1 LLLSQDLKKV
11 QPWNQA
17 AARCVW
23 KKEQETDAGGWQV
36 DAWRAGTIQVH
47 SAASSFRPHSSFVR
61 QKVAALSSLREAS
74 VAPSRKSKRF
84 WIWLA
89 AAVVV
94 VVALL
99 GIGAAR
105 LTRGSGIDLNKLA
118 KVTRADVARSV
129 VATGK
134 IQPITKVEVKSKA
147 SGIVEKLYVDINNQ
161 VHKGQQLAQLDQ
173 QEIVAQVE
181 AQRAQL
187 AAAEANVSTYQAN
200 IEQDKVNAA
209 APDLPMYKATLDRN
223 LEMQKLGIV
232 SRQAL
237 DDANKDYL
245 AALTRR
251 DSAKAQ
257 IGVDA
262 ARLKQA
268 RAQVLQA
275 QASLKQL
282 EEQLS
287 YTTIVAPMDGVI
299 LSRDVEIGDA
309 VSSILVLGSTATLVM
324 TEGDINQVYVQG
336 KVDEAD
342 IAHVYMS
349 QPARIKVESF
359 RDRVFNGKVTKI
371 APLGVEKDNVTTFEV
386 RVSIDNPGGEL
397 KANMTANAEII
408 LDEHKGVLTVPES
421 AVIYDSQKKATVEV
435 PDKKQK
441 EGKRKVPVTVG
452 LSNGSVTEILSG
464 LKEGDSVVL
473 QQ

>member
-1 LLLSQDLKKV
+1 
-11 QPWNQA
+11 
-17 AARCVW
+17 
-23 KKEQETDAGGWQV
+23 
-36 DAWRAGTIQVH
+36 
-47 SAASSFRPHSSFVR
+47 
-61 QKVAALSSLREAS
+61 VAA
-74 VAPSRKSKRF
+74 SRKSKRF
-84 WIWLA
+84 WIWLGSG

-94 VVALL
+94 LLL
-99 GIGAAR
+99 GFALVRMAKGP
-105 LTRGSGIDLNKLA
+105 SIDPNKLA
-118 KVTRADVARSV
+118 KVTRGDVARSV

-147 SGIVEKLYVDINNQ
+147 SGIVEKLYVDINDR
-161 VHKGQQLAQLDQ
+161 VKKGQPLAQLDQ
-173 QEIVAQVE
+173 VEILAQVN

-187 AAAEANVSTYQAN
+187 GAAEANVATYVAN

-223 LEMQKLGIV
+223 LEMQKAGIV
-232 SRQAL
+232 SHQAL

-251 DSAKAQ
+251 DSSKAQ

-275 QASLKQL
+275 DASLKQL

-287 YTTIVAPMDGVI
+287 YTTIVAPMDGEI
-299 LSRDVEIGDA
+299 LSRDVEIGAA

-324 TEGDINQVYVQG
+324 TEGDTSEVYVQG

-342 IAHVYMS
+342 IAHVYMG

-359 RDRVFNGKVTKI
+359 RDRLFYGKVTKI
-371 APLGVEKDNVTTFEV
+371 SPMGVEKDNVTTFEV
-386 RVSIDNPGGEL
+386 RVSINNASGEL
-397 KANMTANAEII
+397 KAQMTANAEIM
-408 LDEHKGVLTVPES
+408 LDEHKGVLSVPEN
-421 AVIYDSQKKATVEV
+421 AVSYDKDKNATVDV
-435 PDKKQK
+435 PDKSKK
-441 EGKRKVPVTVG
+441 DGTRKVAVKVG

-464 LKEGDSVVL
+464 LKEGDQVVL

>member
-1 LLLSQDLKKV
+1 V
-11 QPWNQA
+11 
-17 AARCVW
+17 
-23 KKEQETDAGGWQV
+23 
-36 DAWRAGTIQVH
+36 
-47 SAASSFRPHSSFVR
+47 
-61 QKVAALSSLREAS
+61 VA
-74 VAPSRKSKRF
+74 SRKKKRF

-89 AAVVV
+89 VGVVL
-94 VVALL
+94 VVALVGL
-99 GIGAAR
+99 GAAR
-105 LTRGSGIDLNKLA
+105 LVRGTAIDANRLA
-118 KVTRADVARSV
+118 KVTRGDVARSV

-147 SGIVEKLYVDINNQ
+147 SGIVEKLFVDINNY

-173 QEIVAQVE
+173 QEIVAQVA

-187 AAAEANVSTYQAN
+187 AAAQANVATCQAN

-223 LEMQKLGIV
+223 QQMEKLGIV
-232 SRQAL
+232 SRQAR
-237 DDANKDYL
+237 DDANRDYL

-251 DSAKAQ
+251 DSSKAQ
-257 IGVDA
+257 IGVDLA
-262 ARLKQA
+262 KLKQA
-268 RAQVLQA
+268 RAQVQQA

-299 LSRDVEIGDA
+299 LSRDVENGDA

-342 IAHVYMS
+342 IAHVYLG
-349 QPARIKVESF
+349 QTARIKVESF

-408 LDEHKGVLTVPES
+408 LSEHKNVLLVPES
-421 AVIYDSQKKATVEV
+421 AVVYDSQKRASVEV
-435 PDKKQK
+435 PDKSQK
-441 EGKRKVPVTVG
+441 SGKRKVSITVG

-464 LKEGDSVVL
+464 LNEGEQVVL

>member
-1 LLLSQDLKKV
+1 M
-11 QPWNQA
+11 PWEA
-17 AARCVW
+17 L
-23 KKEQETDAGGWQV
+23 
-36 DAWRAGTIQVH
+36 
-47 SAASSFRPHSSFVR
+47 
-61 QKVAALSSLREAS
+61 VAA
-74 VAPSRKSKRF
+74 SRKSRKL
-84 WIWLA
+84 WIWLGA
-89 AAVVV
+89 IAAVVIL
-94 VVALL
+94 AL
-99 GIGAAR
+99 GIGLVR
-105 LTRGSGIDLNKLA
+105 LARGSSIDPNKLA
-118 KVTRADVARSV
+118 KVTRGDVARSV

-161 VHKGQQLAQLDQ
+161 VHKGQELAQLDQ

-187 AAAEANVSTYQAN
+187 AAAEANVSSYQAN

-232 SRQAL
+232 SRQTL
-237 DDANKDYL
+237 DDADKDYL

-251 DSAKAQ
+251 DSSKAQ
-257 IGVDA
+257 IGVDT

-268 RAQVLQA
+268 RAQVMQA

-324 TEGDINQVYVQG
+324 TEGDINQVYVDG

-342 IAHVYMS
+342 IAHVYMA

-371 APLGVEKDNVTTFEV
+371 SPMGVEKDNVTTFEV
-386 RVSIDNPGGEL
+386 RVSINNPGGEL
-397 KANMTANAEII
+397 KALMTANAEIL
-408 LDEHKGVLTVPES
+408 LDEHKGVLTVPEN
-421 AVIYDSQKKATVEV
+421 AVTYDNQKNASVEI
-435 PDKKQK
+435 PDKSEK
-441 EGKRKVPVTVG
+441 EGTRKVPVTVG
-452 LSNGSVTEILSG
+452 LSNGSVTEIASG
-464 LKEGDSVVL
+464 LKEGDQVVL

>member
-1 LLLSQDLKKV
+1 V
-11 QPWNQA
+11 
-17 AARCVW
+17 
-23 KKEQETDAGGWQV
+23 
-36 DAWRAGTIQVH
+36 
-47 SAASSFRPHSSFVR
+47 AASRR
-61 QKVAALSSLREAS
+61 G
-74 VAPSRKSKRF
+74 KRF
-84 WIWLA
+84 WIWLTIG
-89 AAVVV
+89 VVLFLGLV
-94 VVALL
+94 VGGVAL
-99 GIGAAR
+99 AR
-105 LTRGSGIDLNKLA
+105 LVKGTTIDPNRLA
-118 KVTRADVARSV
+118 KVTRGDVTRSV
-129 VATGK
+129 VATGQ

-161 VHKGQQLAQLDQ
+161 VKKGQQLAQLDQ
-173 QEIVAQVE
+173 QEILAQVD

-187 AAAEANVSTYQAN
+187 ASAEANVSAYEAN

-223 LEMQKLGIV
+223 LEMKKSGIV
-232 SRQAL
+232 SQQAL
-237 DDANKDYL
+237 DDTNKDYL

-251 DSAKAQ
+251 DSATAQ
-257 IGVDA
+257 IGVDTA
-262 ARLKQA
+262 KLKQA
-268 RAQVLQA
+268 HAQVLQS

-342 IAHVYMS
+342 IAHVYMD

-359 RDRVFNGKVTKI
+359 RDRTFNGKVTKI
-371 APLGVEKDNVTTFEV
+371 APLGVQKDNVTTFEV

-397 KANMTANAEII
+397 KANMTANAEIL
-408 LDEHKGVLTVPES
+408 LDEHKGVLTVPEN
-421 AVIYDSQKKATVEV
+421 AVMYDNQKNASVQA
-435 PDKKQK
+435 PDRKQK
-441 EGKRKVPVTVG
+441 DGVRKVSVKVG
-452 LSNGSVTEILSG
+452 LSNGSVTEIVSG
-464 LKEGDSVVL
+464 LKEGAQVVL

>member
-1 LLLSQDLKKV
+1 MAATRKK
-11 QPWNQA
+11 
-17 AARCVW
+17 
-23 KKEQETDAGGWQV
+23 
-36 DAWRAGTIQVH
+36 
-47 SAASSFRPHSSFVR
+47 
-61 QKVAALSSLREAS
+61 
-74 VAPSRKSKRF
+74 KRF

-89 AAVVV
+89 VGASVVV
-94 VVALL
+94 LLL
-99 GIGAAR
+99 GVGLAR
-105 LTRGSGIDLNKLA
+105 LARGSAIDPNRIA
-118 KVTRADVARSV
+118 KVTRGDVARSV

-147 SGIVEKLYVDINNQ
+147 SGIVERLFVDINNQ
-161 VHKGQQLAQLDQ
+161 VHKGQELAQLDQ

-187 AAAEANVSTYQAN
+187 ASAEANVGTYEAN
-200 IEQDKVNAA
+200 VEQDRVNAA

-223 LEMQKLGIV
+223 QEMQKEGIV
-232 SRQAL
+232 SNQAL

-262 ARLKQA
+262 AKLKQA
-268 RAQVLQA
+268 RAQVMQA

-287 YTTIVAPMDGVI
+287 YTTIIAPMDGVI

-324 TEGDINQVYVQG
+324 TEGDINEVYVQG

-342 IAHVYMS
+342 IAHVYMN

-371 APLGVEKDNVTTFEV
+371 SPMGVEKDNVTTFEV

-397 KANMTANAEII
+397 KANMTANAEIL
-408 LDEHKGVLTVPES
+408 LDEHKGVLTVPEN
-421 AVIYDSQKKATVEV
+421 AVIYDNQKKATVEI

-441 EGKRKVPVTVG
+441 EGKRKVAVTVG
-452 LSNGSVTEILSG
+452 LSNGSVTEVLTG
-464 LKEGDSVVL
+464 LKEGDQVVL

>member
-1 LLLSQDLKKV
+1 V
-11 QPWNQA
+11 
-17 AARCVW
+17 
-23 KKEQETDAGGWQV
+23 AG
-36 DAWRAGTIQVH
+36 
-47 SAASSFRPHSSFVR
+47 
-61 QKVAALSSLREAS
+61 
-74 VAPSRKSKRF
+74 SRKRSKKF
-84 WIWLA
+84 WIWLGA
-89 AAVVV
+89 GIALAVL
-94 VVALL
+94 LL
-99 GIGAAR
+99 GIGLVR
-105 LTRGSGIDLNKLA
+105 LAKGSSIDANKLA
-118 KVTRADVARSV
+118 KVSRGDVARSV

-147 SGIVEKLYVDINNQ
+147 SGIVEKLFVDINNI
-161 VHKGQQLAQLDQ
+161 VHKGQLLAQLDQ
-173 QEIVAQVE
+173 QEIVAEVE
-181 AQRAQL
+181 AQKAQL
-187 AAAEANVSTYQAN
+187 AAAQANVATYEAN

-223 LEMQKLGIV
+223 MEMQREGVV

-257 IGVDA
+257 IGVDNA
-262 ARLKQA
+262 KLKQA
-268 RAQVLQA
+268 RAQVQQA
-275 QASLKQL
+275 QASLNQF
-282 EEQLS
+282 EEQLG
-287 YTTIVAPMDGVI
+287 YTNIVAPMDGVI

-324 TEGDINQVYVQG
+324 TEGDINEVYVQG

-397 KANMTANAEII
+397 KANMTANAEIL
-408 LDEHKGVLTVPES
+408 LDEHKGVLTVPEN
-421 AVIYDSQKKATVEV
+421 AVIYDGQKNASVEV
-435 PDKKQK
+435 PDKKEK
-441 EGKRKVPVTVG
+441 EGKRKVQVKVG
-452 LSNGSVTEILSG
+452 ISNGSVTEILSG
-464 LKEGDSVVL
+464 LKEGDQVVL

>member
-1 LLLSQDLKKV
+1 M
-11 QPWNQA
+11 A
-17 AARCVW
+17 A
-23 KKEQETDAGGWQV
+23 
-36 DAWRAGTIQVH
+36 
-47 SAASSFRPHSSFVR
+47 
-61 QKVAALSSLREAS
+61 
-74 VAPSRKSKRF
+74 SRKSKKF
-84 WIWLA
+84 WIWLGIG
-89 AAVVV
+89 VVV
-94 VVALL
+94 IVLFAGIAL
-99 GIGAAR
+99 AR
-105 LTRGSGIDLNKLA
+105 VYKGTAIDPNKLA
-118 KVTRADVARSV
+118 KVTRGDVARSV

-147 SGIVEKLYVDINNQ
+147 SGIVEKLYVDINNV
-161 VHKGQQLAQLDQ
+161 VHKGQELAQLDQ
-173 QEIVAQVE
+173 QEIQAQVE

-187 AAAEANVSTYQAN
+187 ASAEANVTTYEAN

-223 LEMQKLGIV
+223 MEMQKEGVV

-251 DSAKAQ
+251 DSFKAQ
-257 IGVDA
+257 LGVDTA
-262 ARLKQA
+262 KLKQA
-268 RAQVLQA
+268 RAQVMQS

-309 VSSILVLGSTATLVM
+309 VSSILVLGSTATLIM
-324 TEGDINQVYVQG
+324 TEGDVNEVYVQG

-342 IAHVYMS
+342 IAHVYMG

-397 KANMTANAEII
+397 KANMTANAEIL
-408 LDEHKGVLTVPES
+408 LDEHKSVLTVPES
-421 AVIYDSQKKATVEV
+421 AVVYDKEKNASVEV
-435 PDKKQK
+435 PDKSQK
-441 EGKRKVPVTVG
+441 EGKRKVAVKVG
-452 LSNGSVTEILSG
+452 LSNGSVTEVVSG
-464 LKEGDSVVL
+464 LKEGDQVVL
-473 QQ
+473 QE